1 MIAVST
7 AFAQQDPQ
15 FTQWFN
21 DKLSFNPATAG
32 LNNAHCFSAFYRTQW
47 VGFETPTGTPLGLP
61 ATGGGTT
68 VVNPRTFMFNYSGI
82 IPNSKIGIGL
92 NFYNDQLGFETN
104 NVVKLNGS
112 YTFDLNDGIQL
123 ATGLSLGFYGKQLGN
138 SWIYI
143 DENDPSIPTGGP
155 NAGVFDLGLGAYIY
169 KNNEWYFGASA
180 THLTGGDMDQLNI
193 SIAQHLY
200 FMGGYNFQLSN
211 PNWQIRTNALGKWD
225 SNKFAFDVNANAMWN
240 NLLYAGISYRP
251 GDAIAPMAG
260 IERCISK
267 DTKTSSSQQCIKFGY
282 SYDVTTSG
290 LSDYSQGSH

>member
-1 MIAVST
+1 MKRLLSLVVLMMAVST
-7 AFAQQDPQ
+7 LFAQQDPQ

-68 VVNPRTFMFNYSGI
+68 VVNPRTFMFNYSGAVG
-82 IPNSKIGIGL
+82 KGIGIGL

-104 NVVKLNGS
+104 NVVKLSGS
-112 YTFDLNDGIQL
+112 YTADLANNVKFAG
-123 ATGLSLGFYGKQLGN
+123 GLSLGFYGKQLGN
-138 SWIYI
+138 SWIFI
-143 DENDPSIPTGGP
+143 DENDPSIPTNGP

-200 FMGGYNFQLSN
+200 FMGGYNFDVNSD
-211 PNWQIRTNALGKWD
+211 WQIRTNALGKWD
-225 SNKFAFDVNANAMWN
+225 LNKFAFDVNANAMWMD
-240 NLLYAGISYRP
+240 LLYAGVSYRP
-251 GDAIAPMAG
+251 GDAIAPMVG
-260 IERCISK
+260 IERCMSK
-267 DTKTSSSQQCIKFGY
+267 TSKTSSLDQC
-282 SYDVTTSG
+282 
-290 LSDYSQGSH
+290 